1 MFFKKEKYVI
11 LISRIDGLWN
21 ISLYFGEEQKGI
33 LKEFNDTWL
42 ILESNGKKGK
52 EITYYRLNNIKG
64 VVEVK

>member
-1 MFFKKEKYVI
+1 
-11 LISRIDGLWN
+11 L
-21 ISLYFGEEQKGI
+21 LYFGEEQKGI
-33 LKEFNDTWL
+33 LKEFNDAWL